1 MRNAWTYTLIECII
15 RELTLKLT
23 QQFISTRTQYSQ
35 LERHC
40 LVMER
45 AVSPTSDSDEFDS
58 LELEEVG
65 EKSLWILRGEG
76 KEQSLRSLRAS
87 RSLRTKELEALRREN
102 EDLKK
107 QAGGREE
114 REAELRQREKQ
125 IASLTQ
131 QLEVC
136 QPRHHIEISLYF
148 WVVFLIFGLKS

>member
-76 KEQSLRSLRAS
+76 KEQSLRSLRVS
-87 RSLRTKELEALRREN
+87 RSLRAKELEALRREN

-136 QPRHHIEISLYF
+136 QPQHHIKFLYF
-148 WVVFLIFGLKS
+148 WVVFLIFGLES